1 MQHGCCSEAALKS
14 SGKYRMNGKDYVVA
28 VFIGGGGG
36 RGAGAGG
43 VGGRGRRQ
51 AGRETGQDIVRGGVA
66 EKILVTE
73 LLDCHLALTTG
84 MQKETER
91 ESNPPLPPHISSSA
105 ARHSRHASSCGCGL
119 LYLHTSAYVRIRHT
133 SAYVSIRC

>member
-1 MQHGCCSEAALKS
+1 MRVSGAGTSE
-14 SGKYRMNGKDYVVA
+14 RERER
-28 VFIGGGGG
+28 GG
-36 RGAGAGG
+36 REGE
-43 VGGRGRRQ
+43 GGREREREGGREGGREGRRQ

-119 LYLHTSAYVRIRHT
+119 LFLHTSAYVRIRHT